1 MFHLLSFEGWISFI
15 SIISVWIIGFTFSLR
30 LIYESLKRQVKL
42 LFFAGV
48 MIIFMTLV
56 YLGPFFDFLTILL
69 TGSNFPNKE
78 ILAILSNVWDGPI
91 IISLSYVLGELIYP
105 KYRKYILV
113 FSFILCA
120 LLEVFLF
127 LDPLGSIRVIL
138 SQDPGEIA
146 HFVPMLIGSPFF
158 IAQSILIVVGLPL
171 FLIGLSYKV
180 IQSNGIIKKKYTF
193 LTIAFSLYITS
204 MALFTYL
211 HAAILFTILNVL
223 VFISYCFLYL
233 GLREEPEKP
242 KEKTPKKEVK
252 IEESLFRLTKRP
264 DNITEEDVTFHREK
278 KICLVCKGDVSR
290 INYICPKCSALYC
303 IKCSEEL
310 TKLENV
316 CWVCNEPFDPSK
328 PSKPYKKEEEEV
340 EINKLEKMQK
350 KSKVDHNPPQNK

>member
-1 MFHLLSFEGWISFI
+1 MNHLLSIEGWISFI
-15 SIISVWIIGFTFSLR
+15 SIISLWIIGYTFSLR
-30 LIYESLKRQVKL
+30 LIYESIKRQARL
-42 LFFAGV
+42 LFFAGI
-48 MIIFMTLV
+48 MIIFMSLV
-56 YLGPFFDFLTILL
+56 YLGSFFDFLTIFL

-78 ILAILSNVWDGPI
+78 ILAILSNIWDGPLT
-91 IISLSYVLGELIYP
+91 ISLTYVLSGLIFP
-105 KYRKYILV
+105 KYRKYFVV
-113 FSFILCA
+113 FSFLLSA

-127 LDPLGSIRVIL
+127 FDPLGSIRVIL

-146 HFVPMLIGSPFF
+146 HFVPMVIGSPFF
-158 IAQSILIVVGLPL
+158 IVQSFGIAIFPM
-171 FLIGLSYKV
+171 FLIGLFYKV
-180 IQSNGIIKKKYTF
+180 IQSSGIIKKKYTF

-204 MALFTYL
+204 MTLFTFL
-211 HAAILFTILNVL
+211 HTAILFTILNIL

-264 DNITEEDVTFHREK
+264 DYITEEEVTFHREK

-310 TKLENV
+310 TKLENM

-328 PSKPYKKEEEEV
+328 PSKPYKKEEEKV
-340 EINKLEKMQK
+340 EIDKSGKIQK
-350 KSKVDHNPPQNK
+350 KSKVDNNPSQNK

>member
-1 MFHLLSFEGWISFI
+1 VFHLLSLEGWISFI
-15 SIISVWIIGFTFSLR
+15 SIISVWIIGYTFSLR
-30 LIYESLKRQVKL
+30 LIYESIKRQVKL
-42 LFFAGV
+42 LFFAGI

-56 YLGPFFDFLTILL
+56 YLGPFFDFLTIFL

-78 ILAILSNVWDGPI
+78 ILAILSHVWNGPI
-91 IISLSYVLGELIYP
+91 SISVAYILSELIIP
-105 KYRKYILV
+105 KYKKYILV
-113 FSFILCA
+113 YSFLLGA

-146 HFVPMLIGSPFF
+146 HFPPMVIGSPFF
-158 IAQSILIVVGLPL
+158 IIQSIIFVSFPL
-171 FLIGLSYKV
+171 FLIGLIYKV
-180 IQSNGIIKKKYTF
+180 IQLKGILKKKYTF

-204 MALFTYL
+204 MALFTFL
-211 HAAILFTILNVL
+211 PSAILFTILNVL

-233 GLREEPEKP
+233 GLREEREKP

-290 INYICPKCSALYC
+290 INYICPNCSALYC

-340 EINKLEKMQK
+340 EIDKSEKIQK
-350 KSKVDHNPPQNK
+350 KSKVDNNPSQNK